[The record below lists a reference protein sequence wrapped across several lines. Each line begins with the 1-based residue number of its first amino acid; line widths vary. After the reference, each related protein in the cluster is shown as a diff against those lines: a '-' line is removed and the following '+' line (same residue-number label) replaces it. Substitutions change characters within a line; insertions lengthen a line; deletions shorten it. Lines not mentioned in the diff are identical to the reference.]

1 MKEKYYSIRH
11 LVEQHPDAHYYVV
24 YGERSNGKTYSTLDL
39 CIEDYFK
46 KGYQFA
52 YVRRWKED
60 IKISNLQKLFDG
72 ILRDHKIEKYSKGKW
87 TGILYKSRMFYF
99 TRYETKVDD
108 KGKKQQVKIIDDK
121 PFCYVYVLTDDEHD
135 KGFES
140 PMIYNILF
148 DEFIARGSYIPDEF
162 TRFMNVI
169 STIKRRRT
177 GIRVFMLGN
186 TINRF
191 SIYFN
196 EMGLTNIKTQKIGT
210 IDVYKY
216 GDSGLKVVCEFAEM
230 KNKNKETDVYFAFKN
245 PKLQM
250 ITNGTWELA
259 IYPHITPEMK
269 YKPKHVKYK
278 YFIEF
283 DGSILECDIV
293 LLPKEKTEEVDRKQS
308 MLFTFVHAKTT
319 DIREDNKN
327 LVYSLTP
334 NPKPNYR
341 RNIMKPYSR
350 IEKVIID
357 MFYKDKVFYQSN
369 DIGDIVHNYMNMC
382 TSIKKY

>member
-1 MKEKYYSIRH
+1 MKEKFYSIRH
-11 LVEQHPDAHYYVV
+11 LIEQHPDAHYYVV
-24 YGERSNGKTYSTLDL
+24 YGERSNGKTYSTLDF
-39 CIEDYFK
+39 CIDEYFK

-60 IKISNLQKLFDG
+60 IKLSNLQKLFDG
-72 ILRDHKIEKYSKGKW
+72 ILRDHKIEKYSHGKW

-99 TRYETKVDD
+99 TRYETRVDD
-108 KGKKQQVKIIDDK
+108 KGKKTNVKIVDDQ

-162 TRFMNVI
+162 TRFMGVI

-177 GIRVFMLGN
+177 GIKVFMLGN
-186 TINRF
+186 TINRY
-191 SIYFN
+191 SLYFN
-196 EMGLTNIKTQKIGT
+196 EMGLTNIKIQKPDT

-216 GDSGLKVVCEFAEM
+216 GDSGLKVVCEYAVME
-230 KNKNKETDVYFAFKN
+230 KRNKETDVYFAFKN

-250 ITNGTWELA
+250 ITNGAWELA
-259 IYPHITPEMK
+259 IYPHLTPDMK
-269 YKPKHVKYK
+269 YKPKHIKYK

-283 DGSILECDIV
+283 DGTTLECDVV
-293 LLPKEKTEEVDRKQS
+293 LLPKSIEDKRYHN
-308 MLFTFVHAKTT
+308 MLFTFVHLKTST
-319 DIREDNKN
+319 IKEDNKN
-327 LVYSLTP
+327 LVYSLSP

-341 RNIMKPYSR
+341 RNILKPFSKL
-350 IEKVIID
+350 EKLISD
-357 MFYKDKVFYQSN
+357 MYYKDKVFYQSN
-369 DIGDIVHNYMNMC
+369 DIGDVVRNYMLMC
-382 TSIKKY
+382 SSIHKY

>member
-1 MKEKYYSIRH
+1 MKEKFYSIRH
-11 LVEQHPDAHYYVV
+11 LIEQHPDAQYYIA
-24 YGERSNGKTYSTLDL
+24 YGERSNGKTYSTLDF
-39 CIEDYFK
+39 CIDEYFK

-60 IKISNLQKLFDG
+60 IKLSNLQKLFDG
-72 ILRDHKIEKYSKGKW
+72 ILRDHKIEKYSHGKW

-99 TRYETKVDD
+99 TRYETRVDE
-108 KGKKQQVKIIDDK
+108 KGKKTTVKIVDDQ

-162 TRFMNVI
+162 TRFMGVI

-177 GIRVFMLGN
+177 GIKIFMLGN

-216 GDSGLKVVCEFAEM
+216 GDSGLKVVCEYAEM
-230 KNKNKETDVYFAFKN
+230 TNKNRETDVYFAFKN

-250 ITNGTWELA
+250 ITNGAWELA
-259 IYPHITPEMK
+259 IYPRLTPDMK
-269 YKPKHVKYK
+269 YKPKHVKYT

-283 DGSILECDIV
+283 DGTTLECDIV
-293 LLPKEKTEEVDRKQS
+293 LLPKSIEDKRYHD
-308 MLFTFVHAKTT
+308 MLFTFVHLKTST
-319 DIREDNKN
+319 IKEDNKN
-327 LVYSLTP
+327 LVYSLSP

-341 RNIMKPYSR
+341 RNILKPFSKL
-350 IEKVIID
+350 EKLISD
-357 MFYKDKVFYQSN
+357 MYYKDKVFYQSN
-369 DIGDIVHNYMNMC
+369 DIGDVVRNYMLMC
-382 TSIKKY
+382 SSIHKY